1 LSPALVL
8 GGGGSAGVAW
18 ETIIAR
24 SQSIMNALSGK
35 SPRLVIE
42 RLIGSRLAIRFAS
55 GDDGLTTMAS
65 ARTFTTIAA
74 LRGVT
79 KVFGSGEAAVHALE
93 DIDLEIAPGELLV
106 VLGPSGSGK
115 TTLLNILGG
124 IEPSTTGTV
133 QIAGHDVTRLGPAA
147 MTRMRRDVVGFVYQ
161 FFNLIPTLTAR
172 ENIAVLAELTGGDV
186 AARSTEVLAAVG
198 LDGHGERFP
207 GQMSGGQQQR
217 VAIARAL
224 VNSPH
229 LLLCDE
235 PTGALDADT
244 GQTILGLLQRL
255 SRSDDRAVVI
265 VTHNV
270 AIAPIA
276 NRVVRM
282 RSGRIIE
289 QTRNDRPIDA
299 REVSW

>member
-1 LSPALVL
+1 MRM
-8 GGGGSAGVAW
+8 
-18 ETIIAR
+18 TQAR
-24 SQSIMNALSGK
+24 AY
-35 SPRLVIE
+35 
-42 RLIGSRLAIRFAS
+42 
-55 GDDGLTTMAS
+55 
-65 ARTFTTIAA
+65 TTIAA
-74 LRGVT
+74 MQGVT
-79 KVFGSGEAAVHALE
+79 KAFGSGEAAMHALE
-93 DIDLEIAPGELLV
+93 AIDLEVTPGQVLV

-124 IEPSTTGTV
+124 IEPPTAGTV
-133 QIAGHDVTRLGPAA
+133 RIASHDLTNLSSTA
-147 MTRMRRDVVGFVYQ
+147 MTKIRRDVVGFVYQ

-186 AARSTEVLAAVG
+186 AARVAAVLEAVD
-198 LDGHGERFP
+198 LDDYGDRFP

-224 VNSPH
+224 VNSPR

-244 GQTILGLLQRL
+244 GRTILALLQRL
-255 SRSDDRAVVI
+255 SSSDDRAVII
-265 VTHNV
+265 VTHNA

-276 NRVVRM
+276 HRVIRM
-282 RSGRIIE
+282 RSGRITE
-289 QTRNDRPIDA
+289 QIRNDQPTHA